1 MRFGRILQLTVLNLQ
16 MKKPICNCR
25 TVIVVGSYNLTLTY
39 CTLFPCFLHH
49 QSYIPPI
56 TFSIEKFLIYLFP
69 NFLYLPGVFSQ
80 YYKRLSV
87 FVAMLRF
94 LLLVSVNL
102 STDKARSRPLFN
114 FLPLFFGHLKL
125 SFLFVN
131 EPFSLAWSFAELIR
145 TACSVAAAYDFA

>member
-1 MRFGRILQLTVLNLQ
+1 M
-16 MKKPICNCR
+16 
-25 TVIVVGSYNLTLTY
+25 
-39 CTLFPCFLHH
+39 
-49 QSYIPPI
+49 
-56 TFSIEKFLIYLFP
+56 
-69 NFLYLPGVFSQ
+69 FSQ
-80 YYKRLSV
+80 YYIRLSV

-114 FLPLFFGHLKL
+114 FLPLFFGYLKL

-145 TACSVAAAYDFA
+145 TACSVAAAYNFA